1 MIVEFPAPPFTRES
15 LTSTFG
21 FPVPLPFVAFLNA
34 LCQDC
39 ANGEAVRARVADVLE
54 WDLADEDQ
62 RYQQTPPELFP
73 IAGTGVDGGLWLL
86 KNVFDVG
93 NRRWPTVEY
102 VFLSPGSTSGT
113 SATGAK

>member
-62 RYQQTPPELFP
+62 RYQQTPPEREQVLM
-73 IAGTGVDGGLWLL
+73 GGCGCS
-86 KNVFDVG
+86 KM
-93 NRRWPTVEY
+93 Y
-102 VFLSPGSTSGT
+102 STLEIG
-113 SATGAK
+113 GGRPWNMYF